1 MYDLVGAGSAERF
14 RVELRD
20 IEIFLTLAEELH
32 FGRTAERLHV
42 SVAAVSKA
50 IKKQERAIGVELFA
64 RDSRNVGLTP
74 VGEQLREDLREVHQG
89 LAQSLERA
97 RLAARGKTGTLR
109 VSLFPVNHQELRR
122 YWETFR
128 SLHPQWELR
137 LRVSAYADPF
147 AQLRN
152 GEVDVLVTWPPADE
166 PDLTVGPLLFAEP
179 RVLAVAADNPL
190 AKWSTASLE
199 AVGDYRHVTADPV
212 PGGWFDR
219 FVPGVTPKGRPIER
233 TAVVN
238 NIEDTL
244 LHTAMGETVSLFPAH
259 VALYYPRPGIVYLP
273 VTDMEALPY
282 GLVWRS
288 EAENEMIRVL
298 ARVVR
303 ELGPLPG

>member
-1 MYDLVGAGSAERF
+1 M
-14 RVELRD
+14 ELRD

-50 IKKQERAIGVELFA
+50 LKKQERAIGVELFA
-64 RDSRNVGLTP
+64 RDSRNVRLTP
-74 VGEQLREDLREVHQG
+74 VGEQLRDDLRQLHQG
-89 LAQSLERA
+89 LTQSLERA

-109 VSLFPVNHQELRR
+109 ISLFPANLQEQRR

-128 SLHPQWELR
+128 TRYPQWELR
-137 LRVSAYADPF
+137 LRMSGYADPF

-152 GEVDVLVTWPPADE
+152 GEADILVTWLPVEE

-179 RVLAVAADNPL
+179 RVLAVAADNAL
-190 AKWSTASLE
+190 AKRSTTSLE
-199 AVGDYRHVTADPV
+199 AVSDYQHVTIEQAPDY
-212 PGGWFDR
+212 WFDR
-219 FVPGVTPKGRPIER
+219 YIPKLTLKGRSIDR
-233 TAVVN
+233 TDLVDNV
-238 NIEDTL
+238 EDIFV
-244 LHTAMGETVSLFPAH
+244 HTAMGDAVSFFPMH
-259 VALYYPRPGIVYLP
+259 VTWYYPRPDIVYLP

-288 EAENEMIRVL
+288 DAENDLIRAL

-303 ELGPLPG
+303 DLGPLPG

>member
-1 MYDLVGAGSAERF
+1 M
-14 RVELRD
+14 ELRD

-32 FGRTAERLHV
+32 FGRAAERLHV

-50 IKKQERAIGVELFA
+50 LKKQERAIGVELFA
-64 RDSRNVGLTP
+64 RDSRNVRLTP
-74 VGEQLREDLREVHQG
+74 VGEQLRDDLRQLHQG

-109 VSLFPVNHQELRR
+109 VSLFPVNVQELRR

-128 SLHPQWELR
+128 ARHPQWELR
-137 LRVSAYADPF
+137 LRMSGYADPF

-152 GEVDVLVTWPPADE
+152 GEADILVTWLPVEE

-179 RVLAVAADNPL
+179 RVLAVAADNAL

-199 AVGDYRHVTADPV
+199 AVSDYQHVVIEPV
-212 PGGWFDR
+212 PDNWFDR
-219 FVPGVTPKGRPIER
+219 YVPELTPKGRSIDR
-233 TAVVN
+233 TTLVHNV
-238 NIEDTL
+238 EDIFM
-244 LHTAMGETVSLFPAH
+244 HTAMGDAVSLFPVH
-259 VALYYPRPGIVYLP
+259 VTRYFPRPGIVYLP

-288 EAENEMIRVL
+288 DAENDMIR
-298 ARVVR
+298 AFAGVVR
-303 ELGPLPG
+303 ELGPLPV